1 MSDARESVILCEGFY
16 DRAFWKG
23 WLLHLNC
30 KDARTLRSDRTY
42 DDAVDPFEK
51 TVPRGQ
57 FAFYSPRG
65 SFIRLQSCNGEKN
78 VRKAA
83 RRRLDRHRTQPLRH
97 LIVNVDLDT
106 PADDAVV
113 TETARRALREWL
125 GKLLDPDLHD
135 DGVSATVVDWSA
147 PDPPVAALPAKQ
159 TLERLVCA
167 AISEVLPDRARA
179 VEQWFVHRPAPP
191 PPEPK
196 AFAWSHMAG
205 WYATDGCDE
214 FYQGVW
220 RDPALAAA
228 LINRLDGTGALAAV
242 EALMA

>member
-1 MSDARESVILCEGFY
+1 MSDIRESVVLCEGFY

-30 KDARTLRSDRTY
+30 QDARKRRSDGTY
-42 DDAVDPFEK
+42 DDAIDPFGK

-57 FAFYSPRG
+57 FGFHSPLG
-65 SFIRLQSCNGEKN
+65 KFIRLEACNGDKN

-83 RRRLDRHRTQPLRH
+83 RRRLKQHSTQPLQH
-97 LIVNVDLDT
+97 LIMNVDLDT
-106 PADDAVV
+106 AADDAAA
-113 TETARRALREWL
+113 TDRGRKDLREWL
-125 GKLLDPDLHD
+125 DHIVEPALRA
-135 DGVSATVVDWSA
+135 DGVTATVVDWSA
-147 PDPPVAALPAKQ
+147 PDPPTTALPAKQ

-167 AISEVLPDRARA
+167 AISEVFPERARA
-179 VEQWFVHRPAPP
+179 VDHWLLHRPAPP
-191 PPEPK
+191 PLEPK

-214 FYQGVW
+214 FYQKVW
-220 RDPALAAA
+220 RDIKLAQALTK
-228 LINRLDGTGALAAV
+228 RLGETGAVVAI